1 MESTYGFNPRVC
13 ANLVDKKKIAE
24 CEATGNL
31 YVENY
36 ATSPAQ
42 CRKITDSAAR
52 IRCSDRASLALARA
66 ADVSACETLRTEDMK
81 RSCADD
87 HFLQMAATGTG
98 GALVCRKVSNPSVR
112 TACEQLRSTAAPMQ
126 PGLTPGR

>member
-1 MESTYGFNPRVC
+1 MEATYGFNPRAC
-13 ANLVDKKKIAE
+13 LNLGDKKKIAD
-24 CEATGNL
+24 CEAAGNA

-42 CRKITDSAAR
+42 CRKMTDSAAR
-52 IRCSDRASLALARA
+52 IRCSDRSSLALART
-66 ADVSACETLRTEDMK
+66 ADVSACETLRTDDMK

-87 HFLQMAATGTG
+87 HYLQMAATGTG

-112 TACEQLRSTAAPMQ
+112 SACEQLRSSSVPAQ